1 MNSKN
6 IFKMEFYRNFRDK
19 TWLIII
25 GVLTILSLIDSMLII
40 SLINQTVSN
49 SSEPGRGPSV
59 LIALTVFFT
68 LALVVGI
75 WAFQIIYPFHL
86 LSVDYSNKAL
96 SLMIA
101 SGVNRMTYYFIK
113 LIATLLS
120 TLLAF
125 FTMFIIPFILILGV
139 YSHQLSEFLSM
150 ISDTFS
156 IGNILMLILNSLV
169 GSLASIVILF
179 FVVIMTRGKFWGI
192 FVYLGITMAIG
203 IVVVIFTSSIA
214 VYSSNSLTA
223 MPNTSWV
230 GLLLSVIEGFIF
242 GLIGLSFIRKQDL

>member
-25 GVLTILSLIDSMLII
+25 GVMTILSLIDSVLII
-40 SLINQTVSN
+40 SLINQTVSS

-113 LIATLLS
+113 LVATLLS

-139 YSHQLSEFLSM
+139 YSHQVSEFLSM

-156 IGNILMLILNSLV
+156 ITFTTLSKECSDTTTRLNSV
-169 GSLASIVILF
+169 SKRS
-179 FVVIMTRGKFWGI
+179 
-192 FVYLGITMAIG
+192 
-203 IVVVIFTSSIA
+203 SSISCA
-214 VYSSNSLTA
+214 
-223 MPNTSWV
+223 
-230 GLLLSVIEGFIF
+230 EG
-242 GLIGLSFIRKQDL
+242 

>member
-25 GVLTILSLIDSMLII
+25 GVMTILSLIDSVLII

-113 LIATLLS
+113 LVATLLS

-156 IGNILMLILNSLV
+156 IGNVLMLILNSLV

-203 IVVVIFTSSIA
+203 IFVVIFTSSIA
-214 VYSSNSLTA
+214 VYSSNSLNA

-230 GLLLSVIEGFIF
+230 GLLLSLIEGLIF

>member
-25 GVLTILSLIDSMLII
+25 GVMTILSLIDSVLII
-40 SLINQTVSN
+40 SLINQTVSS

-113 LIATLLS
+113 LVATLLS

-139 YSHQLSEFLSM
+139 YSHQVSEFLSM

-214 VYSSNSLTA
+214 VYSSNSLNA
-223 MPNTSWV
+223 IPNTSWV
-230 GLLLSVIEGFIF
+230 GLLLSVIEGLIF